1 MYAKLVLSAYVS
13 PIAAMRDIGRL
24 LVSQTPSTA
33 LLGAF
38 STTSSVVIDDTPAG
52 WTYVGS
58 NMASDRPTIAD
69 VAASTTFTGGNV
81 NLCFSAP
88 CLESA
93 QLKYITLNNTF
104 TSSTRTGAASG
115 SVNGIVMSGAASA
128 TALGVVTNEGPRF
141 FTVTTTLD
149 VEGTHML
156 LAPGLILHLIAT
168 PRHCTIIAEAVGI
181 NAVWESSQT
190 DVHTFQNRA
199 PFVQYTHLF
208 DTLGFNTKAITANGP
223 TLSPGSAG
231 KGFMTAAFAVT
242 DVNTG
247 TFTGSAEVTEGG
259 LVNRGSLGQTS
270 STIRAMSINAAGSPV
285 YQISPVFYSL
295 GSRGY
300 PVQYVSGVVPI
311 YWTKG
316 TLGTSG
322 DNVDVGGDTYTFFNA
337 NVGYGVIMKTS

>member
-1 MYAKLVLSAYVS
+1 
-13 PIAAMRDIGRL
+13 MRDIGRL
-24 LVSQTPSTA
+24 LVSENPSTA

-38 STTSSVVIDDTPAG
+38 STTSSVVVDNTPAG

-69 VAASTTFTGGNV
+69 TTASTSFAGGNL

-88 CLESA
+88 CLESSA
-93 QLKYITLNNTF
+93 LKYVTLNNVF
-104 TSSTRTGAASG
+104 TSSARTGLAAAT
-115 SVNGIVMSGAASA
+115 VNGIVMSGAASA
-128 TALGVVTNEGPRF
+128 TSLGVVTNEGPRY
-141 FTVTTTLD
+141 FTVSTTSD
-149 VEGTHML
+149 IAGTYMA

-168 PRHCTIIAEAVGI
+168 PRHVTIIAEAVGI

-199 PFVQYTHLF
+199 PFVQYTHLT
-208 DTLGFNTKAITANGP
+208 DTLSFATKATTANGP

-231 KGFMTAAFAVT
+231 QGFMTAAFAVT

-247 TFTGSAEVTEGG
+247 TFVGSAEVTEGG

-270 STIRAMSINAAGSPV
+270 STLRAMSINAAGSPV

-311 YWTKG
+311 YWTRG
-316 TLGTSG
+316 ALGTSG
-322 DNVDVGGDTYTFFNA
+322 DNVDVNGDTYTFFNA
-337 NVGYGVIMKTS
+337 NAGYGVIMKTS